1 MTTTLEPSFLRSV
14 VLMTSFHA
22 SAMLR
27 TQAALLWMA
36 LKNEEFTAAQLPGEI
51 TNGNT
56 HLAGAATG
64 ALIAQGL
71 LVVVGRV
78 KSPLASAK
86 GRKLDVLR
94 LAQNKRSVVR
104 TWLERNGFEAP
115 QPAQAMLYL
124 NVTASNYEGPNT
136 SSVTYFKDVP
146 FTLT

>member
-14 VLMTSFHA
+14 VLMTSFTPH
-22 SAMLR
+22 AMLR
-27 TQAALLWMA
+27 TQATLLYMA
-36 LKNEEFTAAQLPGEI
+36 LKDVEFSAADIPGEI

-71 LVVVGRV
+71 IEVVGRV
-78 KSPLASAK
+78 KSPLPSAK

-115 QPAQAMLYL
+115 QRQQELQ
-124 NVTASNYEGPNT
+124 
-136 SSVTYFKDVP
+136 
-146 FTLT
+146 LTGT

>member
-14 VLMTSFHA
+14 VLMTSFTPH
-22 SAMLR
+22 AMLR
-27 TQAALLWMA
+27 TQATLLYMA
-36 LKNEEFTAAQLPGEI
+36 LKDVEFSAADIPGEI
-51 TNGNT
+51 TGGSK

-71 LVVVGRV
+71 IEVVGRV
-78 KSPLASAK
+78 KSPLPSAK

-115 QPAQAMLYL
+115 QRQEELQLASQHEL
-124 NVTASNYEGPNT
+124 N
-136 SSVTYFKDVP
+136 
-146 FTLT
+146 